1 MDLPIVQT
9 YGTSDDGL
17 NCSPN
22 ITSTPGSILPP
33 TIWLMGRWSFPL
45 RSSSKSG
52 GLIRCFPPCDA
63 SGTIPQAS
71 EITSNH
77 LFHSQTW
84 LQDADC
90 GNTNHLVACRWLGL
104 KENNLWTNDFN
115 AKRMLG
121 LDAEHWWRK
130 IRSFSFLWLIIAW
143 VFMIRVTHEKVPL
156 WFQLKAAQWHR
167 YFVAHLGFQLLF
179 ISLHGHRIEY
189 FVGFLCYKLYK
200 KTSVFL

>member
-1 MDLPIVQT
+1 MA
-9 YGTSDDGL
+9 
-17 NCSPN
+17 
-22 ITSTPGSILPP
+22 PP
-33 TIWLMGRWSFPL
+33 TTAWTA
-45 RSSSKSG
+45 
-52 GLIRCFPPCDA
+52 PPT
-63 SGTIPQAS
+63 SPRPQAQS
-71 EITSNH
+71 FLQPYGWWGADPF
-77 LFHSQTW
+77 LFVLLQNLEDWFDVSP
-84 LQDADC
+84 LVMRQDADC
-90 GNTNHLVACRWLGL
+90 GSTNHLVACRWLGL